1 MSIDDTP
8 TFILDTPSA
17 APADEV
23 QKVTLAGVGS
33 GKTFS
38 LEFDGAKTATI
49 KGNGEATA
57 AEVQAKLEALP
68 NIDPGDVA
76 VTGAT
81 GGPFTITFG
90 GQYAD
95 EDVPQMV
102 GTATEGTATV
112 TTLTAGVAPGVIRGT
127 GNADATT
134 RVSPLTEDSPAEAR
148 AANGSEYGDS

>member
-8 TFILDTPSA
+8 TFILDSVVQVT
-17 APADEV
+17 DEV
-23 QKVTLAGVGS
+23 QKIDLTGVTAA
-33 GKTFS
+33 KTWTVT
-38 LEFDGAKTATI
+38 FDGATTASI
-49 KGNGEATA
+49 KAKAEATA

-76 VTGAT
+76 VTGST
-81 GGPFTITFG
+81 GGPFSVKFQ
-90 GQYAD
+90 GQY
-95 EDVPQMV
+95 EGVDVPQV
-102 GTATEGTATV
+102 TVTAQEGTATV
-112 TTLTAGVAPGVIRGT
+112 TTVTAGDPGVIRGT